1 MANPKGKKQKKQ
13 AERKRQLRMEAAARR
28 AGISA
33 STTPSSCSNS
43 GMSSPFCM
51 RSASNTT
58 NSVSYRHS
66 AHSVHVNQLSFS
78 ACGSYHVRWVNRA
91 EMFLCRQHAWR
102 G

>member
-43 GMSSPFCM
+43 GMSSPFFM
-51 RSASNTT
+51 FSASNTVT
-58 NSVSYRHS
+58 SVTYRQI
-66 AHSVHVNQLSFS
+66 A
-78 ACGSYHVRWVNRA
+78 
-91 EMFLCRQHAWR
+91 
-102 G
+102 